1 MGYISKN
8 QFARVVKAEMKRN
21 SLSLRRLAEQSGIS
35 AGYLSL
41 VLSGERNPP
50 QPDVID
56 RMTRAL
62 NLTPPMLHLLAGYI
76 PRKDRRWDQLFQRL
90 PRMTNDQVDQ
100 VIDYIDSLT
109 RKTRR

>member
-8 QFARVVKAEMKRN
+8 QFARVVKMEMHRK
-21 SLSLRRLAEQSGIS
+21 SLSLRRLAQESGIS

-41 VLSGERNPP
+41 ILSGERNPP
-50 QPDVID
+50 QPEVID

-62 NLTPPMLHLLAGYI
+62 DLKPPILHLLAGYV
-76 PRKDRRWDQLFQRL
+76 PRIDRRWDQLFQRL

-109 RKTRR
+109 RKSRR